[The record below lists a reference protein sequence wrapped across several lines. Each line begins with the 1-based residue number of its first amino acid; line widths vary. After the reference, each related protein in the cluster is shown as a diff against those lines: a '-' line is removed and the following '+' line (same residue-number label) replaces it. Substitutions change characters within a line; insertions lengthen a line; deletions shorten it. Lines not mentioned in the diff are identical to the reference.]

1 VLLLQCVVIILK
13 MMFILNN
20 QRHQLLKPS
29 KDLLMIRIKAINHE
43 FIKPI
48 HDLQLELSYEMAKD
62 HLINLK

>member
-1 VLLLQCVVIILK
+1 

-20 QRHQLLKPS
+20 QRPQLLKPS

-62 HLINLK
+62 HLINLKL